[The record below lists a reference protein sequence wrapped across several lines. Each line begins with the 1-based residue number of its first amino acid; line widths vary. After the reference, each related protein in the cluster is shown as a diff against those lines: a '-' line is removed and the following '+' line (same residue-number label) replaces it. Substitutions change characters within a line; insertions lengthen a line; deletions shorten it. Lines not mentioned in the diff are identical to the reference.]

1 MREVV
6 RLRYNFRFVLLRFQD
21 LKIRDEEDES
31 KITQPDLLFSI
42 KIIELS
48 TTS

>member
-1 MREVV
+1 MREAV

-31 KITQPDLLFSI
+31 KITQPD
-42 KIIELS
+42 
-48 TTS
+48 